1 MDHGLH
7 FISGLPRSGSTL
19 LSALLRQNP
28 GVHAAMTSAV
38 ASLIGLLQRGMSQE
52 NESSV
57 FIDDGQRARVLVACV
72 DAFYADIHPGKLVI
86 DTNRGWCGKLPTIAA
101 LWPEAK
107 VIACVRNPAWVLDSI
122 ESLTRRNALE
132 PSNIFRFDPGGTV
145 YSRAEGL
152 TSGVGMIGFALNA
165 LREAVFSSHRDRLM
179 LVRFETLT
187 TDPGA
192 AMAAIYDFLGEPAF
206 THQFDH
212 IEPDYE
218 AMSFDARIGSP
229 GLHAVARHVHNT
241 ARETILPPDLFEKY
255 AGGAFWNMP
264 GGLPRG
270 VRLV

>member
-1 MDHGLH
+1 MDNGLH

-28 GVHAAMTSAV
+28 RVHAAMTSAV
-38 ASLIGLLQRGMSQE
+38 GSLVASLQRGMSQE

-57 FIDDGQRARVLVACV
+57 FIDEGQRERVLIACV
-72 DAFYADIHPGKLVI
+72 DAFYADIHPEKLVI
-86 DTNRGWCGKLPTIAA
+86 DTNRVWCAKLPAIAM
-101 LWPEAK
+101 LWPGAK

-122 ESLTRRNALE
+122 ERLTRKNALE

-152 TSGVGMIGFALNA
+152 MSGVGMIGFALNA
-165 LREAVFSSHRDRLM
+165 LREAVFGSQHNRLL

-192 AMAAIYDFLGEPAF
+192 VLAAIYDFLGEPAF
-206 THQFDH
+206 THDFDR

-229 GLHAVARHVHNT
+229 GLHAVAPRVHHT
-241 ARETILPPDLFEKY
+241 VRDTILPPDLFERY
-255 AGGAFWNMP
+255 AGGAFWSAP
-264 GGLPRG
+264 GGLPPG